1 MQRTG
6 LIVALPFVISSIMSL
21 IVGRLSDRLN
31 VGIKPVLT
39 LLTCFS
45 QYVMAIGYVILALVT
60 PSSPFLI
67 QIIYVVIMSVVGLC
81 TVGLVKQ
88 ARWADSEHAQSI
100 NSINTA
106 IIHVFVM
113 LIPEF
118 VTFIIPNPDDPKGKG
133 WNTLFIVVAIVQT
146 LSALLS
152 QVSIMMR
159 K

>member
-1 MQRTG
+1 
-6 LIVALPFVISSIMSL
+6 
-21 IVGRLSDRLN
+21 
-31 VGIKPVLT
+31 
-39 LLTCFS
+39 
-45 QYVMAIGYVILALVT
+45 
-60 PSSPFLI
+60 
-67 QIIYVVIMSVVGLC
+67 MSVVGLC

-118 VTFIIPNPDDPKGKG
+118 VTFIIPNPDDPNGKG